1 MFFLHRFGSIFR
13 RELKVKEGF
22 LEDRMAHRES
32 VPVKTNREQLGG
44 TEDGSERRAA
54 SEAKAP
60 LPNQMLNTE
69 EQSTNRRWRSGCLR
83 QGRKFVRSL
92 F

>member
-1 MFFLHRFGSIFR
+1 
-13 RELKVKEGF
+13 
-22 LEDRMAHRES
+22 MAHRES

-44 TEDGSERRAA
+44 TEDGSG
-54 SEAKAP
+54 
-60 LPNQMLNTE
+60 E
-69 EQSTNRRWRSGCLR
+69 EGSIRSQSTTAKSDVKHGRAINNRRWRSGCLR